1 MPAKVKAWL
10 VAGLCALLLTLGC
23 AFRAVAQQVGA
34 APANQ
39 AAAAKTA
46 AASPPQARQQITAGT
61 LRGRVTD
68 PSGASIPGI
77 TLTLSGT
84 SNVPAFSQTAQTG
97 RDGTYEMKGLPP
109 GAYAL
114 KVGAKG
120 FQPFSS
126 GAITIS
132 AGQIQTL
139 DLRLT
144 IAADQQKVEVVAD
157 AGSQL
162 SVSPENNAGA
172 IILSGKDL
180 EQFSDDPDQLTTD
193 LTALAGP
200 AMGSDGTQMYI
211 DGFTAGQL
219 PPKSSIREVRIN
231 QNPFSAEFDRLGYG
245 RIEILTKPGTEQS
258 HGEFLVIG
266 NDSAFNT
273 RSPFLGASEIPGYY
287 TVQFN
292 GDLSGPL
299 SKKASYFLDAQ
310 RRTIDDFE
318 VINAELQPG
327 VPFTQA
333 VANPRNRTNVG
344 GRVDYQASTN
354 NTLTVRFQYFRD
366 TATNDGVGPYSLA
379 SRGYNLLNT
388 EETFQIGNTHTF
400 GSKVVNE
407 TRFQYIHVADN
418 QTPQNGAPAIVVPYE
433 FSSGG
438 NGSGKVLDTQDH
450 YEFQNYTSVAFG
462 NHFLKFGARLRD
474 FSEDNSSTAGYN
486 GTFTFS
492 SLASYYANSPVQFAL
507 TTGNPFASS
516 NLFDGGLF
524 VQDDWRWRPNVTI
537 SGGLRFET
545 QTDIPDHADFAPR
558 LGLAWGMGQGKAQAP
573 QMVLRAGWG
582 IFYSRFTDDLILQA
596 VRQNGVTQ
604 QEYIVTNPTFYPNI
618 PPVSVLQA
626 SQSGV
631 PTMYELAPNLRT
643 PYTMQT
649 SVSLERQLSRAIRM
663 TVSYVN
669 ARGVHQLLTN
679 NVNAPFPGTYVIGDP
694 LSGVRPNGVL
704 ENIYQ
709 YQSEGVYKQNR
720 LMASFS
726 VRAGPAL
733 SLYGYYSLSYAHAD
747 SFGAGSFP
755 TDPYNLAVDYGRASF
770 DVRHRVYVGGNMMMP
785 WGLRL
790 NPLVMAN
797 SGYPFNVTTPF
808 DINGDSILNDRPA
821 LVSTATCAGLQ
832 TVGVNILCT
841 PLGTFNELPA
851 PGQTS
856 IPVDAYEGPA
866 WVVFNLKVSR
876 TFGLG
881 ARKEMAGDPATGAA
895 PGSNDGAPSSSPP
908 SARHGRGFFGGGPSA
923 WAAPV
928 DQRYTLTLSV
938 NARNLFN
945 TVNVASPAGNLGS
958 RKFDTSNSLT
968 WGPFGNGEA
977 VRMIQLQA
985 QFSF

>member
-1 MPAKVKAWL
+1 
-10 VAGLCALLLTLGC
+10 
-23 AFRAVAQQVGA
+23 
-34 APANQ
+34 
-39 AAAAKTA
+39 
-46 AASPPQARQQITAGT
+46 
-61 LRGRVTD
+61 
-68 PSGASIPGI
+68 
-77 TLTLSGT
+77 
-84 SNVPAFSQTAQTG
+84 
-97 RDGTYEMKGLPP
+97 
-109 GAYAL
+109 
-114 KVGAKG
+114 
-120 FQPFSS
+120 
-126 GAITIS
+126 
-132 AGQIQTL
+132 
-139 DLRLT
+139 
-144 IAADQQKVEVVAD
+144 
-157 AGSQL
+157 L
-162 SVSPENNAGA
+162 SVSPENNSGA
-172 IILSGKDL
+172 IVLSGKDL
-180 EQFSDDPDQLTTD
+180 DQFSDDPDQLTSD

-200 AMGSDGTQMYI
+200 AMGSDGSQMYI

-245 RIEILTKPGTEQS
+245 RIEILTKPGSEQT

-388 EETFQIGNTHTF
+388 EETFQVGNTHTF

-418 QTPQNGAPAIVVPYE
+418 QTPQNGTPAIVVPYE

-438 NGSGKVLDTQDH
+438 NSSGQVVDRQNH
-450 YEFQNYTSVAFG
+450 YEFQNYTSIAFG
-462 NHFLKFGARLRD
+462 NHFLRFGARLRD

-492 SLASYYANSPVQFAL
+492 SLASYYANSPVQFSL
-507 TTGNPFASS
+507 TTGNPFAQS
-516 NLFDGGLF
+516 NLFDGGLY
-524 VQDDWRWRPNVTI
+524 VQDDWRWRPNLTI
-537 SGGLRFET
+537 SAGLRFET
-545 QTDIPDHADFAPR
+545 QTDIPDYADFAPR
-558 LGLAWGMGQGKAQAP
+558 IGVSWGIGQGKSQAP
-573 QMVLRAGWG
+573 KMVLRAGWG

-643 PYTMQT
+643 PYTLQT
-649 SVSLERQLSRAIRM
+649 ALSVERQLSHAVRM
-663 TVSYVN
+663 TVGYVN

-679 NVNAPFPGTYVIGDP
+679 NVNAPLPGTYVIGDP
-694 LSGVRPNGVL
+694 LSGVRPNGIL

-720 LMASFS
+720 LMASFN
-726 VRAGPAL
+726 VRAGPAV
-733 SLYGYYSLSYAHAD
+733 SLYGYYALSYAHAD

-770 DVRHRVYVGGNMMMP
+770 DVRHRVYVGGNVMMP

-790 NPLVMAN
+790 NPFLMAN

-821 LVSTATCAGLQ
+821 LVSTATCAGVQ

-851 PGQTS
+851 PGQAS
-856 IPVDAYEGPA
+856 IPVDAYEAPA
-866 WVVFNLKVSR
+866 WVAFNLKVSR

-881 ARKEMAGDPATGAA
+881 ARKELAGNPATGAA
-895 PGSNDGAPSSSPP
+895 PGSNGGAPSSNPASG
-908 SARHGRGFFGGGPSA
+908 RHGHGFFGGGPSA